1 MGRRNFNSIFLVST
15 HREEII
21 KIVSNLNDKK
31 SSGLDDIDNRLL
43 KNIIEH
49 IVDPMVHIINLSIS
63 NGIVPENMKVAKVI
77 PVFKKGDK
85 NDVSNYRPISLL
97 TSMSKI
103 LERIIY
109 TRTYKFLHLN
119 NVFTDFQFGFREK
132 HCTSHALLTF
142 LEKATQSLDKFCHM
156 IGIFLDFSKAFDTIN
171 HEILINKLY
180 HYGIRGKAL
189 DWFRSYLSNRQQLV
203 SFNGY
208 NSQMRKI
215 ECGVPQGSLLGPLL
229 FIIYMNDFHRS
240 SNTLSFILFAD
251 DSNLFLSHPDP
262 HILLNT
268 VNEELKLVTQW
279 IHANKLSL
287 NLAKTKYMIFSNS
300 IENLPGDIIFDGTP
314 LENVSWTTFLGVEV
328 DNKLT
333 WKYHINSICKKISR
347 NIGVINRL
355 KQYFPSST
363 LLMLYS
369 SLILPY
375 LNYGI
380 LVWGNTHQS
389 LLDKILLLQK
399 KSLRIIFNLN
409 MRAHTDDLFCSNRL
423 LKVKDLY
430 LFQLGQFMFNY
441 KKNNLPKVFDKIFY
455 RNERL
460 HNYPTRHSNEYHL
473 PLLRTLLAQNTF
485 VFTGPRFWNNLNDV
499 HKNASSLPS
508 FKRNLKLFL
517 LESYTTQ

>member
-1 MGRRNFNSIFLVST
+1 MIF
-15 HREEII
+15 
-21 KIVSNLNDKK
+21 
-31 SSGLDDIDNRLL
+31 ID
-43 KNIIEH
+43 
-49 IVDPMVHIINLSIS
+49 
-63 NGIVPENMKVAKVI
+63 
-77 PVFKKGDK
+77 
-85 NDVSNYRPISLL
+85 
-97 TSMSKI
+97 
-103 LERIIY
+103 
-109 TRTYKFLHLN
+109 
-119 NVFTDFQFGFREK
+119 
-132 HCTSHALLTF
+132 
-142 LEKATQSLDKFCHM
+142 
-156 IGIFLDFSKAFDTIN
+156 
-171 HEILINKLY
+171 
-180 HYGIRGKAL
+180 
-189 DWFRSYLSNRQQLV
+189 RQ
-203 SFNGY
+203 
-208 NSQMRKI
+208 
-215 ECGVPQGSLLGPLL
+215 
-229 FIIYMNDFHRS
+229 
-240 SNTLSFILFAD
+240 NTLSFILFAD

-314 LENVSWTTFLGVEV
+314 LENVSCTTFLGVEV

-333 WKYHINSICKKISR
+333 WKYHINSICKKNSR
-347 NIGVINRL
+347 NIGVINKL

-409 MRAHTDDLFCSNRL
+409 MRAHTDDLFCSNKL

-441 KKNNLPKVFDKIFY
+441 KNNNLPKVFDKIFY
-455 RNERL
+455 
-460 HNYPTRHSNEYHL
+460 
-473 PLLRTLLAQNTF
+473 
-485 VFTGPRFWNNLNDV
+485 
-499 HKNASSLPS
+499 
-508 FKRNLKLFL
+508 
-517 LESYTTQ
+517 